1 MFLLAEFRFIEA
13 PHTIHITP
21 GPDTSLNL
29 TCYINCTGNEAWAN
43 SGCGVEPNVVVI
55 VPFDHYAAH
64 EVCYHN
70 QTFRRK
76 NYNVSV
82 SCHLGHI
89 DKATFCANMEEVM
102 YNVTLQNFS
111 ATSPRELVVV
121 CGMTPTSG
129 SQALPAL
136 AINGL
141 LHRKFIIKVQGI
153 HHCKKQIVTSTLS
166 QFHASSNIIF

>member
-1 MFLLAEFRFIEA
+1 MTSEYLYLSPLIGDSEMVYLFLLAEFGFIEA

-43 SGCGVEPNVVVI
+43 SGCGVQPNAVVM
-55 VPFDHYAAH
+55 VPSDSYGAH
-64 EVCYHN
+64 EVCY
-70 QTFRRK
+70 QGRSFRSE

-82 SCHLGHI
+82 SCHHEHI
-89 DKATFCANMEEVM
+89 NKTTFCANMEEVM

-129 SQALPAL
+129 SQSLPAL

-153 HHCKKQIVTSTLS
+153 SL
-166 QFHASSNIIF
+166 